1 MRNFKA
7 LKIWQKGF
15 QIAVTSYKITS
26 VFPANERFGL
36 ISHINRAA
44 VSIPSNI
51 AEGSS
56 RNSRKEYNHYV
67 AISLGSCFALETQL
81 LIAKELGY
89 GNQTLVL
96 EVLDQL
102 TEEEKMLT
110 AFGKLLSNGQ

>member
-15 QIAVTSYKITS
+15 QIAVTSYKITAG
-26 VFPANERFGL
+26 FPGHGRFGL
-36 ISHINRAA
+36 ISQINRAA

-67 AISLGSCFALETQL
+67 AISLGSCFELETKL
-81 LIAKELGY
+81 LIARELGY
-89 GNQTLVL
+89 GNQPLVL
-96 EVLDQL
+96 EVLDLL
-102 TEEEKMLT
+102 TEEEKC
-110 AFGKLLSNGQ
+110 